1 MTIIQKIKTGGL
13 RWIVGAICVVIHMGV
28 VSICKLLPI
37 RTKVIVFES
46 VADCSDNAY
55 ALYDYMLKNGYMSRY
70 RAIWLVSDTKKYQ
83 GRANQNSVFVNRNL
97 HQISFIR
104 DYYLAV
110 CHYYIYDHNN
120 FLELVGKRKK
130 QIIVN
135 LWHGTA
141 IKATTLKQQSP
152 KSNVDFILST
162 GKQSTANNAKFLLEK
177 EEKFVELGFPRND
190 YLFGTESK
198 QLADF
203 CTHLNFENYNKVF
216 LWMPTFRKSKE
227 KNISQ
232 DYLYT
237 ETGLPLLDNYS
248 EMKKFDEFLNQNN
261 ALFLLKVHPLQEE
274 LPVFERKFSN
284 ILVIKDDDLAVFNV
298 QLYEFISK
306 CDCLITDY
314 SSVYFDFLL
323 TNRPVLFT
331 IDDYE
336 GYLNSRGFLIDNV
349 LEVLAGPHLNT
360 ITELKEEI
368 INVLSD
374 IDEYVDQRQRIVS
387 LFYKHPDGHS
397 SKRIIEFLNL

>member
-1 MTIIQKIKTGGL
+1 
-13 RWIVGAICVVIHMGV
+13 
-28 VSICKLLPI
+28 
-37 RTKVIVFES
+37 
-46 VADCSDNAY
+46 
-55 ALYDYMLKNGYMSRY
+55 
-70 RAIWLVSDTKKYQ
+70 
-83 GRANQNSVFVNRNL
+83 
-97 HQISFIR
+97 
-104 DYYLAV
+104 
-110 CHYYIYDHNN
+110 
-120 FLELVGKRKK
+120 
-130 QIIVN
+130 
-135 LWHGTA
+135 
-141 IKATTLKQQSP
+141 
-152 KSNVDFILST
+152 
-162 GKQSTANNAKFLLEK
+162 
-177 EEKFVELGFPRND
+177 
-190 YLFGTESK
+190 
-198 QLADF
+198 
-203 CTHLNFENYNKVF
+203 
-216 LWMPTFRKSKE
+216 MPTFRKSKE

-232 DYLYT
+232 DYLDT

-397 SKRIIEFLNL
+397 SKRIIEFLNLY